1 MRRLRGSF
9 GGVIGCALVATLVA
23 TLVAAVA
30 PANAQN
36 VFQRLD
42 LDKLRLEGIGVATGP
57 VSPSTIVSAP
67 SYGIQADYGE
77 ISPHLRV
84 GFSGS
89 FWSSHFDD
97 RTVEKFITQLEQ
109 SLFNPADS
117 IKFDRVRISTIS
129 IEADLRYTP
138 TGVHAA
144 VQPYVGGGLGLHI
157 VNAESKL
164 IQDTFVE
171 SALDNI
177 GAGISAIA
185 GVAILPTHRVSVGIE
200 ARYTVLGTIRFGTVR
215 AGAMFHF
222 SRPTHSN
229 VTTP

>member
-1 MRRLRGSF
+1 ML
-9 GGVIGCALVATLVA
+9 VVALALATM
-23 TLVAAVA
+23 
-30 PANAQN
+30 PASAQN

-42 LDKLRLEGIGVATGP
+42 LDKLRLEGIGVVVGP
-57 VSPSTIVSAP
+57 VSPSTIVSAQ

-77 ISPHLRV
+77 IAPHLRI

-89 FWSSHFDD
+89 FWNSRFDD
-97 RTVEKFITQLEQ
+97 KTVARFITQLEQ
-109 SLFNPADS
+109 SLSNPEDS
-117 IKFDRVRISTIS
+117 IKFNRVKISTIS

-138 TGVHAA
+138 TGAHAA

-157 VNAESKL
+157 VNAESRL
-164 IQDTFVE
+164 IRNTFVE

-177 GAGISAIA
+177 GAGISALA
-185 GVAILPTHRVSVGIE
+185 GVAILPTHRVSVSVE

-215 AGAMFHF
+215 AGGMFHF
-222 SRPTHSN
+222 SRPTHPR

>member
-1 MRRLRGSF
+1 LRRSIGSF
-9 GGVIGCALVATLVA
+9 GTIL
-23 TLVAAVA
+23 A
-30 PANAQN
+30 PALLAAFVCAMPLGAQN

-42 LDKLRLEGIGVATGP
+42 LDKLRLEGIGAVTGP

-77 ISPHLRV
+77 IAPHLRV

-89 FWSSHFDD
+89 FWSSRFDD
-97 RTVEKFITQLEQ
+97 KTVDRFITQLEQ
-109 SLFNPADS
+109 SLSNPDDS
-117 IKFDRVRISTIS
+117 IKFDRVKVSTIS

-138 TGVHAA
+138 TGAHAA
-144 VQPYVGGGLGLHI
+144 VQPYIGGGLGLHI

-164 IQDTFVE
+164 IENTFVE

-185 GVAILPTHRVSVGIE
+185 GVAILPAHRVSVGVE

-222 SRPTHSN
+222 TRPK
-229 VTTP
+229 TPKVSTP